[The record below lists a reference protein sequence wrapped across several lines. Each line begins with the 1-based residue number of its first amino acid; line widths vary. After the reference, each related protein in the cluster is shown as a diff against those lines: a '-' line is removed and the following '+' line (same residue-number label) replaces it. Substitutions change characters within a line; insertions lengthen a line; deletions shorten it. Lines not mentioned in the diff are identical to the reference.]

1 MNLVL
6 KKHYS
11 FYSVFL
17 SENIMYRFLSCV
29 VEGIQSRK
37 ILIIKLCFITIACV
51 FSLAIN
57 NLAHSEEVFTNWQN
71 QKTLSDFKGS
81 PKETLNKYGIDTE
94 IWTTQI
100 YQGLL
105 AGNEAG
111 VARYGGKTDGFL
123 QLTPEKLGLL
133 PGFRVDAQYEHY
145 FGQNINNLDDSL
157 VAVNTAQAYLYSKG
171 YHSALSI
178 TATQKI
184 DDHLTISVGKFNL
197 MTLASYTPLIGGG
210 GINTFMNRAFALP
223 TTGVSYTQATGGAGD
238 RVVLSAP
245 YLLGG
250 IAEINQGP
258 FNLSIL
264 LSDPRS
270 AQSPRVIEH
279 PFEKGIELASGLT
292 VKTNLLGLEGS
303 HVVRGAYSNA
313 SGINLEDIDSFSGGS
328 IRTIGSLTTKKGY
341 WFTSYFFEQNLYQNQ
356 TDPTKGFGPFG
367 LVTLSDGNPTP
378 IKWSMLI
385 GLAGYNPLF
394 SRENDRLG
402 IGFFHFGLSQQLI
415 SGLAGIGDLRHS
427 EEGIEA
433 FYNIEI
439 TKWNYLSLDI
449 QFIDPWNP
457 AKMNEVVGAVRMQT
471 KF

>member
-1 MNLVL
+1 M
-6 KKHYS
+6 
-11 FYSVFL
+11 F
-17 SENIMYRFLSCV
+17 RFLSCIV
-29 VEGIQSRK
+29 KGFQSRQ

-71 QKTLSDFKGS
+71 QNTLSDFKGS

-123 QLTPEKLGLL
+123 KLTPEKLGLL

-197 MTLASYTPLIGGG
+197 MTLASNTPLIGGG

-223 TTGVSYTQATGGAGD
+223 TTGVSYTQTTGGAGD
-238 RVVLSAP
+238 RVVL
-245 YLLGG
+245 
-250 IAEINQGP
+250 
-258 FNLSIL
+258 
-264 LSDPRS
+264 
-270 AQSPRVIEH
+270 
-279 PFEKGIELASGLT
+279 
-292 VKTNLLGLEGS
+292 
-303 HVVRGAYSNA
+303 
-313 SGINLEDIDSFSGGS
+313 
-328 IRTIGSLTTKKGY
+328 
-341 WFTSYFFEQNLYQNQ
+341 
-356 TDPTKGFGPFG
+356 
-367 LVTLSDGNPTP
+367 
-378 IKWSMLI
+378 
-385 GLAGYNPLF
+385 
-394 SRENDRLG
+394 
-402 IGFFHFGLSQQLI
+402 
-415 SGLAGIGDLRHS
+415 
-427 EEGIEA
+427 
-433 FYNIEI
+433 
-439 TKWNYLSLDI
+439 
-449 QFIDPWNP
+449 
-457 AKMNEVVGAVRMQT
+457 
-471 KF
+471 